1 MLKVRCT
8 DAPAPTCSAAASSS
22 PANHQGR
29 RHAIRAGL
37 RLGRQLRSLATTG
50 GGKQNILCAYLSVAV
65 LIGLGAN
72 ALGGLWWAD
81 PVAAF
86 AVAIAAIQAGIGM
99 ARQPVRPR
107 VLTGATGYAGD
118 DCR

>member
-1 MLKVRCT
+1 M
-8 DAPAPTCSAAASSS
+8 PFF
-22 PANHQGR
+22 GR
-29 RHAIRAGL
+29 RKM

-72 ALGGLWWAD
+72 ALAGLWWAD

-86 AVAIAAIQAGIGM
+86 VVAIAAIQAGIGTW
-99 ARQPVRPR
+99 RGNPCGQE
-107 VLTGATGYAGD
+107 
-118 DCR
+118 C